1 MEKVEILRSRTYW
14 SDLKR
19 LLHPLASSTWRA
31 LQYQAPLV
39 TFMPQ
44 RDGPTFTVL
53 QNDGSLRFDTGMS
66 RLRPGPAIATAC
78 PRVVPGSSTSRQ
90 WQTHAAGAAS
100 TGVAARAQARLDARP
115 SADEELLARLAA
127 RKPKRGKG
135 ATVWSALGEDTSYGV
150 ASVQVFTFYFQV
162 LQLWRML
169 WLLEWLRAWWANRI
183 PSFHPAPH
191 NDAVQYFV
199 TDTEYR
205 RMRTIWEAERAWA
218 SRADVQ
224 PMSTLARGERHA
236 WINQMLSTNTM
247 LPNNLALGYD
257 AAARVS
263 WHRWIKAQLAESG
276 AYAVYF
282 KAEHIRAHQRVS
294 EAAAFELLYHYQHFF
309 RLLDSLAEGVKG
321 DE

>member
-1 MEKVEILRSRTYW
+1 MEKVEILRSWTYW

-19 LLHPLASSTWRA
+19 LREARAARIAHLQSHPLASPTWRA

-39 TFMPQ
+39 TFTPQ

-53 QNDGSLRFDTGMS
+53 QNDGSLRLDTGMS

-100 TGVAARAQARLDARP
+100 TGVAARAQAHLDARP

-135 ATVWSALGEDTSYGV
+135 ATVWSSLGEDTSYGV
-150 ASVQVFTFYFQV
+150 ASVQVFTFYFVSTIMLDQTSLVWCLEQV
-162 LQLWRML
+162 LQLLRML
-169 WLLEWLRAWWANRI
+169 WLFEWLRAWWANRI

-199 TDTEYR
+199 MDTEYR
-205 RMRTIWEAERAWA
+205 RMTTTWEAERAWV

-224 PMSTLARGERHA
+224 PMSTSARGERHA
-236 WINQMLSTNTM
+236 WINQTLATNTT

-263 WHRWIKAQLAESG
+263 R
-276 AYAVYF
+276 
-282 KAEHIRAHQRVS
+282 RR
-294 EAAAFELLYHYQHFF
+294 
-309 RLLDSLAEGVKG
+309 
-321 DE
+321 